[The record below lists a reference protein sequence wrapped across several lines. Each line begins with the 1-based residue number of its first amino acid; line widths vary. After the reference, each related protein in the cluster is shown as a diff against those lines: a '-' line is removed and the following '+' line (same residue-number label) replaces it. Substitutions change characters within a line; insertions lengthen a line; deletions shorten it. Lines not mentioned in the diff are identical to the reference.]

1 MSTITNPLVLIVEDD
16 RKTSSLLVAYLTR
29 EGYRTVAAYDGQQA
43 IKLYA
48 SEQPQLLILDI
59 MLPLLDGWEVCREI
73 RKSSNIPVLFLTARD
88 EESDRVLG
96 LGLGGDDYVV
106 KPFSPREVVARVKA
120 ILRRTAPPPES
131 AESLIRHGPL
141 LLDVGK
147 RRVSLDG
154 EPVSLTPL
162 EYTLLT
168 TLMSAPGRVFMRD
181 ELLSHLYPRGESVV
195 DRVVDVHIGKLRQKI
210 EADPTQPA
218 LIITARGTGY
228 RFADR
233 PSESVS

>member
-1 MSTITNPLVLIVEDD
+1 MEPLILIVEDD
-16 RKTSSLLVAYLTR
+16 RKTSSLLAAYLAR
-29 EGYRTVAAYDGQQA
+29 EGYRTVAAYDGEQA
-43 IKLYA
+43 LKLFGSA
-48 SEQPQLLILDI
+48 QPQLLILDI

-73 RKSSNIPVLFLTARD
+73 RKSSTVPVLFLTARD

-96 LGLGGDDYVV
+96 LSLGGDDYVV

-120 ILRRTAPPPES
+120 ILRRVGQAPETTDGTVT
-131 AESLIRHGPL
+131 HGPL
-141 LLDVGK
+141 VLDTGK
-147 RRVSLDG
+147 RRVSRNGD
-154 EPVSLTPL
+154 PVLLTPL
-162 EYTLLT
+162 EFALLK
-168 TLMSAPGRVFMRD
+168 TLMLAPGRIFMRD

-210 EADPTQPA
+210 EDDPAHPE

-233 PSESVS
+233 TSQASL